1 MAGLCWP
8 TRSVGRL
15 QQDKETE
22 DRNGCSR
29 THQRRS
35 LGRGNIM
42 IRIKQVM
49 AIARAETRITRRL
62 ARYWVFLIL
71 AFLIAIIYYFILSY
85 VHGFFSSYSSTIG
98 AVSPRFLMSIIGV
111 LYALIFLAGTI
122 FLAFDIRARDKR
134 ERMIEVLDSRPYSN
148 LELILGRFVGIFL
161 CSWIPIV
168 VLSILLE
175 ILGIILQGLEVP
187 MGEPIEILSLFSF
200 VFLMAIPAWA
210 FAIALVFLVTLL
222 VRNRLAAAVILLVL
236 IGSTFWAI
244 IWLPAVYGAPFD
256 ITGVGAV
263 FFCSEIAP
271 LLTTPDGWLQRF
283 SVLFAAFSLLGF
295 SAAVHPRLDGGSC
308 LKLFAV
314 STMVLMVA
322 LLLVGAQYYIY
333 MGYVK
338 NTETWKEAHAAIADE
353 IVPDV
358 RKISG
363 NIKILPGKDLF
374 LDLDITFEAPDEGL
388 MQKALFTLNPGQE
401 VKSAGDTSGQ
411 PIAFT
416 HENGLLEVSLPQPM
430 GSGEET
436 TVHLLIQG
444 VPDNDFAFLESAFSI
459 MTTKNQDTGDVGL
472 LGIDPGVF
480 RNDFIALMPGLRWL
494 PASGPEKRRDD
505 PRTRSVDFFFVDLK
519 VNLPGGWLAAGPGR
533 RHKVEGNSD
542 GVSFRFSPPAPVPEV
557 ALIAS
562 RFESRSME
570 VEGVTLEVLIHR
582 KHLKNIEVLA
592 ETGEKI
598 REWMGDRLKEA
609 EEYGLSYPY
618 DAITLV
624 EVPNFLR
631 TYGGGWRMDTAMA
644 PPGMLLMRETGFP
657 TSRFDVAF
665 RKPEDFKDREGG
677 VQQAKWERLKTF
689 FMNDF
694 SGGNVLSGGA
704 RNFFLYQTSAK
715 GPEGLALNYIM
726 EALSNLLITETKSYF
741 SAHMFLD
748 GNSMDGLINMTANSY
763 GREPLRTT
771 SMVDQTMGNE
781 VSRPEVWDQAL
792 GVSLKDMDP
801 WEDPARTVDVLTLKA
816 NAIAQSILDTLG
828 NEKTGQLLNSIR
840 ESHIGKSF
848 SLNDMVEAGKA
859 LGHDLT
865 EILGDWFGS
874 TDLPGFVCEKAKIY
888 RISDSEAGSPRY
900 QMLFTIRNDESAPGF
915 FNLGYLYWEE
925 GGKTNIVN
933 SDPIRLAGK
942 SAVRFGKIVSNPPA
956 AIYLNPYLS
965 LNRSTILLPITGQDA
980 GKIVKAEAIEGLENL
995 PYSLPQEDHIVV
1007 DDLDPGFSVIEEKKS
1022 KRLRL
1027 IARRNDRRSLD
1038 QGLPITNIYR
1048 IPPTWSRAVYTSSF
1062 GIYRQTFAMVRAG
1075 NGEKK
1080 AMFKTDI
1087 NQADQWN
1094 LELHL
1099 PWKFNILGRKWG
1111 TYHLVIT
1118 DSSGKPHEIEFDS
1131 NAAVMGWNLAGSVDL
1146 PRGETSLT
1154 ISNKTDGQ
1162 FVVADAIRWSPSA
1175 GK

>member
-1 MAGLCWP
+1 
-8 TRSVGRL
+8 
-15 QQDKETE
+15 
-22 DRNGCSR
+22 
-29 THQRRS
+29 
-35 LGRGNIM
+35 M
-42 IRIKQVM
+42 IRMKQIM
-49 AIARAETRITRRL
+49 AIARAEARITRRL
-62 ARYWVFLIL
+62 VRYWIFLGM
-71 AFLIAIIYYFILSY
+71 ACLIAILYYLLLAY
-85 VHGFFSSYSSTIG
+85 VHGFFSSYSSTI
-98 AVSPRFLMSIIGV
+98 AVISPRFLMSIIGV
-111 LYALIFLAGTI
+111 LFALIFLAGTI
-122 FLAFDIRARDKR
+122 FLAFDIRARDTR

-148 LELILGRFVGIFL
+148 LELIAGRFVGIFL
-161 CSWIPIV
+161 CSWIPMV
-168 VLSILLE
+168 LLSILLE
-175 ILGIILQGLEVP
+175 ILGIILKGLGLP

-210 FAIALVFLVTLL
+210 FAIALVFFVTLL

-236 IGSTFWAI
+236 IGSTFWALM
-244 IWLPAVYGAPFD
+244 WLPAVYGAPFD
-256 ITGVGAV
+256 ITGVGAA
-263 FFCSEIAP
+263 FFCSEISP
-271 LLTTPDGWLQRF
+271 QLMTIDGWLQRF

-295 SAAVHPRLDGGSC
+295 SAAVHPRLDGGSRP
-308 LKLFAV
+308 KLFTV
-314 STMVLMVA
+314 STMVLVVA
-322 LLLVGAQYYIY
+322 SLLIGGQYSIY

-338 NTETWKEAHAAIADE
+338 NRETWKEAHAAIADE

-374 LDLDITFEAPDEGL
+374 LDLDITFEAPDEGFI
-388 MQKALFTLNPGQE
+388 QKALFTLNPGQE
-401 VKSAGDTSGQ
+401 VKSVGDTSDQ

-416 HENGLLEVSLPQPM
+416 HENGLLEVSLPQPL

-436 TVHLLIQG
+436 TIHLLIQG
-444 VPDNDFAFLESAFSI
+444 VPDNDFAFLESAFNI
-459 MTTKNQDTGDVGL
+459 MTTKNQGTQDVGL

-494 PASGPEKRRDD
+494 PASGPEKGRDD
-505 PRTRSVDFFFVDLK
+505 PRTRSVDFFNVDLK
-519 VNLPGGWLAAGPGR
+519 VDLPGGWLAAGPGR
-533 RHKVEGNSD
+533 RHKVAENGD

-562 RFESRSME
+562 RFESRATE

-598 REWMGDRLKEA
+598 REWVGDRLKEA

-624 EVPNFLR
+624 EVPMFLR

-694 SGGNVLSGGA
+694 SGGNILSGGA

-715 GPEGLALNYIM
+715 GPEGLALNYVM
-726 EALSNLLITETKSYF
+726 EALSTLLITETKSYF

-748 GNSMDGLINMTANSY
+748 GSWIGGLIDMTANTY

-771 SMVDQTMGNE
+771 SMVDETMGSV

-828 NEKTGQLLNSIR
+828 NEKTGQLLTSIR
-840 ESHIGKSF
+840 ESHMGNSF

-865 EILGDWFGS
+865 EILGDWLGS
-874 TDLPGFVCEKAKIY
+874 TDLPGFVCAETKIY
-888 RISDSEAGSPRY
+888 RIPDSKDGNPRH
-900 QMLFTIRNDESAPGF
+900 QMLFTIRNDESTPGLF
-915 FNLGYLYWEE
+915 RLDYLYFEE
-925 GGKTNIVN
+925 GGKANMVN

-942 SAVRFGKIVSNPPA
+942 SAIRFGKIVSKPPTY
-956 AIYLNPYLS
+956 IYLNPYLS
-965 LNRSTILLPITGQDA
+965 LNRSSIFLPITWPKTP
-980 GKIVKAEAIEGLENL
+980 GKIEKTEAIDGIEDL

-1007 DDLDPGFSVIEEKKS
+1007 DDLDPGFSVIEEKES
-1022 KRLRL
+1022 KGLRL
-1027 IARRNDRRSLD
+1027 IARGNENRSLD
-1038 QGLPITNIYR
+1038 QGLPITNIYGV
-1048 IPPTWSRAVYTSSF
+1048 PPEWSRAVYTSSF
-1062 GIYRQTFAMVRAG
+1062 GKYRQTFAMVRAG

-1087 NQADQWN
+1087 NQAGQWD
-1094 LELHL
+1094 LELHIT
-1099 PWKFNILGRKWG
+1099 WKFNIRGRKWG

-1118 DSSGKPHEIEFDS
+1118 DSNGDSHEIKFDS
-1131 NAAVMGWNLAGSVDL
+1131 NAAAMGWNLVRSFDL
-1146 PRGETSLT
+1146 PQGETSVT
-1154 ISNKTDGQ
+1154 ISDKTDGH

-1175 GK
+1175 GSDSDSSDKNSLFRE

>member
-1 MAGLCWP
+1 
-8 TRSVGRL
+8 
-15 QQDKETE
+15 
-22 DRNGCSR
+22 
-29 THQRRS
+29 
-35 LGRGNIM
+35 M
-42 IRIKQVM
+42 IRMKQIM

-62 ARYWVFLIL
+62 VRYWVFLSL
-71 AFLIAIIYYFILSY
+71 ACLIAILYYLILSY

-161 CSWIPIV
+161 CSWIPMV

-175 ILGIILQGLEVP
+175 ILGIILQGLDLP
-187 MGEPIEILSLFSF
+187 MGEPIEIFSLFSF

-210 FAIALVFLVTLL
+210 FAIALVFFVTLL
-222 VRNRLAAAVILLVL
+222 VRNRLAAAVILIVL

-263 FFCSEIAP
+263 FFCSEISP
-271 LLTTPDGWLQRF
+271 LLAAPDGWIQRF

-295 SAAVHPRLDGGSC
+295 SAAVHPRLDGGSR
-308 LKLFAV
+308 LKLFTV
-314 STMVLMVA
+314 STMVLVVA
-322 LLLVGAQYYIY
+322 LLLIGAQYYIY

-338 NTETWKEAHAAIADE
+338 NTETWKEAHATFADE

-401 VKSAGDTSGQ
+401 VKSVVDTSGQ

-416 HENGLLEVSLPQPM
+416 HENGLLEVSLPQTLE
-430 GSGEET
+430 SGEET
-436 TVHLLIQG
+436 TIHLLVQG
-444 VPDNDFAFLESAFSI
+444 VPDNDFAFLESAFNI
-459 MTTKNQDTGDVGL
+459 MTLKNQDAGDVGL

-480 RNDFIALMPGLRWL
+480 KKDFVALMPGLRWL
-494 PASGPEKRRDD
+494 PASGPEKGRDD
-505 PRTRSVDFFFVDLK
+505 PRTRSVDFFNVDLK
-519 VNLPGGWLAAGPGR
+519 VDLPGGWLVAGPGR
-533 RHKVEGNSD
+533 RHQVEGNGD
-542 GVSFRFSPPAPVPEV
+542 GVSFRLSPPAPVPEV

-562 RFESRSME
+562 QFESRAME
-570 VEGVTLEVLIHR
+570 VEGVTLEVLIHK
-582 KHLKNIEVLA
+582 KHLRNIEVLA

-598 REWMGDRLKEA
+598 REWVGDRLKEA

-665 RKPEDFKDREGG
+665 RKAEDIKDREGG

-715 GPEGLALNYIM
+715 GPEGLALNYVT

-748 GNSMDGLINMTANSY
+748 GNAMDGLINMTANSY
-763 GREPLRTT
+763 GREPLRET
-771 SMVDQTMGNE
+771 SMVDQTMGNA

-828 NEKTGQLLNSIR
+828 PENTGRLLASIR
-840 ESHIGKSF
+840 NSHIGKSF
-848 SLNDMVEAGKA
+848 SLNDMVEAGKT
-859 LGHDLT
+859 LGYDLT
-865 EILGDWFGS
+865 DILGDWLGS
-874 TDLPGFVCEKAKIY
+874 TDLPGFVCAETKIY
-888 RISDSEAGSPRY
+888 RISDSEDGSPRH
-900 QMLFTIRNDESAPGF
+900 QMLFTIRNDEPAPGLF
-915 FNLGYLYWEE
+915 RLDYLYMEE
-925 GGKTNIVN
+925 GGKTNMVN

-942 SAVRFGKIVSNPPA
+942 SAVQFGVIVSKPPV

-965 LNRSTILLPITGQDA
+965 LNRSSIYLPITRQDA
-980 GKIVKAEAIEGLENL
+980 GKIEKTKGIEGLEEL
-995 PYSLPQEDHIVV
+995 PYAIPREASIVI

-1022 KRLRL
+1022 KGLRL
-1027 IARRNDRRSLD
+1027 LAREDENRSLD
-1038 QGLPITNIYR
+1038 QGLPLTSIYR
-1048 IPPTWSRAVYTSSF
+1048 IPSDWSRAVYTSSF
-1062 GIYRQTFAMVRAG
+1062 GKYRQTFAMVREGEG
-1075 NGEKK
+1075 NKK

-1087 NQADQWN
+1087 NQAGQWG
-1094 LELHL
+1094 LELFF
-1099 PWKFNILGRKWG
+1099 PYRPGIMPGRKWG

-1118 DSSGKPHEIEFDS
+1118 DGNGDPHEIKFDS
-1131 NAAVMGWNLAGSVDL
+1131 NAAAMGWNLAESIDL
-1146 PRGETSLT
+1146 PEGETTVT